1 MSIDSTNGEECRV
14 LVLSQIGGST
24 KYESDDNL
32 IGLAHYLS
40 RLKKSERPDFVAII
54 GGVIPDLPR
63 KGSRGNFNR
72 LLVVEEGVAN
82 IEDATAVIKPHL
94 ERILKELPQSAEVV
108 YAFGKEDVEN
118 IKHLEDSLIYEFNY
132 NPEGIAKRIEI
143 MYEGISSREAI
154 IKSTIESRKA
164 LKAQLKNASK
174 EERLKLLEEL
184 ANIDAK
190 IKINNEEADE
200 LELRALLLTRLY
212 ENALMKRDPE
222 EIRASIKKEKEKLR
236 EVRKEMEKI
245 KEEGGSTD
253 DYNRLKGKAKGIST
267 KLRALDRRLNES
279 VEDYTTEKLAKSR
292 SQALIFTRQIPI
304 PKSAADLIHDIAVE
318 NYKSAIKYA
327 FGRWQNL
334 ILQVER
340 VAEYKANGHT
350 IVLESPIGAYKLKG
364 NVDEASTLYK
374 YMENGTFNIGRDENV
389 VFIRGRNLYT
399 NFKLRPL
406 LNNSKGLLTILNQG
420 PFIDLEK
427 LAMLYNLGI
436 ITDETKAVE
445 KGLLGSAATMLSIN
459 SGTPKIKIIDSRF
472 LANERLKSDIEE
484 QPRLE
489 QLLNMIKSYSS
500 KKEQNGDGA
509 FKQEL
514 ELAILS
520 NKRPSEIKEREL
532 KYIDEDFAKAL
543 LRKGEVV
550 KSKVLKVALLQ
561 DVHMGN
567 YVNMPM
573 LKAAIRDIAEK
584 KPDIIVM
591 SEIIEGNHNNYK
603 NVQRQSSLSDD
614 SIRFREFL
622 EKQGLPK
629 EKANEIMLAYYQEKE
644 MWRIHNIDEQTG
656 IVLRLML
663 PTLIDFIKRGGY
675 LLFSSGNHY
684 NKSEDGWQF
693 DEATR
698 VRDYLFT
705 VLESHANELPSEW
718 KEHIKIAPGGE
729 YGADRFTINYK
740 GNSYAIEVA
749 HEMPKNS
756 AFVNSLIAKKSDAK
770 LIASGHHHVAEGY
783 AFNGKIAV
791 FSPAIQRSSDDPF
804 LKRISISMPSDDM
817 LNGYTYAEIEI
828 GAGDVLTA
836 SIENRFKND
845 LKDKMEAVEAEK
857 ELFYN
862 LFRKYEKSI
871 NLDKKVVEEKEKLKA

>member
-1 MSIDSTNGEECRV
+1 MADSTTVGECRV

-40 RLKKSERPDFVAII
+40 TLEKSERPDFVAII
-54 GGVIPDLPR
+54 GGAIPDLPR

-82 IEDATAVIKPHL
+82 IEDAAAVIKPHL
-94 ERILKELPQSAEVV
+94 ERILKELPQNAQVV
-108 YAFGKEDVEN
+108 YAFGKEDIEN
-118 IKHLEDSLIYEFNY
+118 IKHLEDLLIYEFNY

-143 MYEGISSREAI
+143 IYEGISSREAI

-164 LKAQLKNASK
+164 LKAQLKSASK
-174 EERLKLLEEL
+174 DERLKLLEEL
-184 ANIDAK
+184 ENIKLK
-190 IKINNEEADE
+190 IKINKEEINE
-200 LELRALLLTRLY
+200 LELRALLLTMLY
-212 ENALMKRDPE
+212 EKALMKKDPK
-222 EIRASIKKEKEKLR
+222 EIKASIKREKAKLR
-236 EVRKEMEKI
+236 EIRKEMKRI
-245 KEEGGSTD
+245 KDGGGSID
-253 DYNRLKGKAKGIST
+253 EYNKLKGKAKVISS
-267 KLRALDRRLNES
+267 KLRAFDKRLNES
-279 VEDYTTEKLAKSR
+279 IDEYTTGKIAKSR

-304 PKSAADLIHDIAVE
+304 TKSAADLIHDIAVE
-318 NYKSAIKYA
+318 HYKSAIRYA
-327 FGRWQNL
+327 FGRPHNL

-340 VAEYKANGHT
+340 IAEYKANGNT
-350 IVLESPIGAYKLKG
+350 IVLESPIWAYKLKA

-374 YMENGTFNIGRDENV
+374 YMENGSFNIRKDENV

-399 NFKLRPL
+399 NFKIRPL
-406 LNNSKGLLTILNQG
+406 LNDSKGLLTILNQG
-420 PFIDLEK
+420 PFIDLER

-436 ITDETKAVE
+436 ITDETKMVE
-445 KGLLGSAATMLSIN
+445 KGLLGSTATMLSIN
-459 SGTPKIKIIDSRF
+459 GGAPKIKILYPSF

-484 QPRLE
+484 KEKLDK
-489 QLLNMIKSYSS
+489 LLNTIKSNSS
-500 KKEQNGDGA
+500 KKEQNGNGA

-514 ELAILS
+514 ERAILS

-532 KYIDEDFAKAL
+532 EYVSEDFVKAL
-543 LRKGEVV
+543 LRKGEVIE
-550 KSKVLKVALLQ
+550 SKVLKVAMLQ
-561 DVHMGN
+561 DIHMGN
-567 YVNMPM
+567 YVNVPM

-584 KPDIIVM
+584 KPDIIIM

-614 SIRFREFL
+614 SIRFKEFL
-622 EKQGLPK
+622 ETQALTK
-629 EKANEIMLAYYQEKE
+629 EQVNEIMLAYYQEKE

-656 IVLRLML
+656 IVLRLMI

-684 NKSEDGWQF
+684 NKSEGGWQF

-705 VLESHANELPSEW
+705 LLESHANELPIDW

-729 YGADRFTINYK
+729 YGADIFTINYK
-740 GNSYAIEVA
+740 GSSYVIEVA
-749 HEMPKNS
+749 HKMPKNT
-756 AFVNSLIAKKSDAK
+756 AFANYLIAKKSDAK

-783 AFNGKIAV
+783 AFNGKIAI
-791 FSPAIQRSSDDPF
+791 FSPALQRSSDNPF
-804 LKRISISMPSDDM
+804 LKRISVSIPSDDT
-817 LNGYTYAEIEI
+817 LNGYTYAELEI
-828 GAGDVLTA
+828 GSGEVLTV
-836 SIENRFKND
+836 SIENRFKNE
-845 LKDKMEAVEAEK
+845 LKDKIEAVEAEK

-871 NLDKKVVEEKEKLKA
+871 DLDKKVVEEKEKLKA